1 MMEQSGPFD
10 FWTPRRRL
18 EGAASGDD
26 TLDLALQAVGQLP
39 RAEARR
45 MIDQLIRIGQY
56 YEAARCLELMAQQSL
71 GIFTRAE
78 RLVDRRRAEFGSF
91 HDDIRALMQ
100 AGEIFHRSRRPTT
113 GWAAFQRALIFVEEA
128 LRSLEGVERDDP
140 GEACCIGLAFELA
153 GHCCAAIDNADGL
166 EYYKAA
172 QDYWDQGTAV
182 SPDETSRWQ
191 EHHVTQT
198 VIASLEPVVAIK
210 PLEPSLR
217 ISLFSTDY
225 VTRLDTAKALL
236 C

>member
-1 MMEQSGPFD
+1 MMEQSGSFD

-18 EGAASGDD
+18 DGDSSEDD
-26 TLDLALQAVGQLP
+26 TLDLALQAVGHLP
-39 RAEARR
+39 RPEARR
-45 MIDQLIRIGQY
+45 MIDQLIRLGQY
-56 YEAARCLELMAQQSL
+56 YEAARCLELMAQQGL
-71 GIFTRAE
+71 GIITRAE
-78 RLVDRRRAEFGSF
+78 RLVDRRRPEFGSF

-100 AGEIFHRSRRPTT
+100 AGELFHRSRRPGT

-153 GHCCAAIDNADGL
+153 GHCCAAIDKADGL

-172 QDYWDQGTAV
+172 QEYWDQGTAV

-225 VTRLDTAKALL
+225 ITRLDTAKALL

>member
-1 MMEQSGPFD
+1 MMEPSGPFD

-18 EGAASGDD
+18 DGDASEGDP
-26 TLDLALQAVGQLP
+26 LDAALQSVGQLP

-45 MIDQLIRIGQY
+45 MIDQLIRLGQY
-56 YEAARCLELMAQQSL
+56 YEAARCLELMAQQGL
-71 GIFTRAE
+71 GIITRAE
-78 RLVDRRRAEFGSF
+78 RLVDRRRPEFGLF

-100 AGEIFHRSRRPTT
+100 AGELYHRSRRPGT

-172 QDYWDQGTAV
+172 QEYWDQGTAV

-191 EHHVTQT
+191 AHHVTHT